1 MFFNYINK
9 IINFVVPYLSDILPT
24 FVKTSDL
31 LKESKNA
38 LVDNGNKPQ
47 EHTSISHSDAFLK
60 EQATHNNEN
69 IIALAESIIGENQTK
84 AAEEM
89 TLDKTPEEAGKNE
102 ETLFTEENKDIS
114 ELYTESNIL
123 DAEIKEEIDKVEGNL
138 ATDSESNNDELH
150 NILEEDLSKKYLDTD
165 ISSDEDEV
173 STKDAT
179 DIVNEIP
186 SDDNP
191 TEEELPEI
199 NSENENNEI
208 IADNIYNSASPNL
221 GGECINESCEV

>member
-47 EHTSISHSDAFLK
+47 EHTSIPHLDTLLK
-60 EQATHNNEN
+60 EQETYNNEN
-69 IIALAESIIGENQTK
+69 IIALAKSIIDENQIK

-89 TLDKTPEEAGKNE
+89 TSDKTHGEADKIE
-102 ETLFTEENKDIS
+102 ETFFTEDNKNIS
-114 ELYTESNIL
+114 ELCTESNIL
-123 DAEIKEEIDKVEGNL
+123 EAEIKEETAKVEEKL
-138 ATDSESNNDELH
+138 ATDSESNNEELH
-150 NILEEDLSKKYLDTD
+150 NILEEEPFKKYLDTD

-179 DIVNEIP
+179 DIVNETP
-186 SDDNP
+186 SDTTT

-199 NSENENNEI
+199 NSKNENNEI

-221 GGECINESCEV
+221 GGECINESCEA